1 MADSSDEVTFDVT
14 WSEIARAVLLR
25 VFKRISPVLGAHV
38 RSAYQEVYGEDGWL
52 TAGKDCLSR
61 RMLAKIEKTPDVLLH
76 DIFIMTELMAARLDR
91 VFLGR
96 WFRGVVGASHHSAL
110 LQRLSADVDCVSRT
124 RTWLFHG
131 VDVSIGEVY
140 RCVESVVRLVT
151 RLPLNVCQ
159 HFIDELEGDL
169 QVCLVR
175 AHNVTHTYCSSTPVR
190 MRWICVDSETIGRPS
205 VCPSLEPR
213 PSSVPE
219 GRADRSD
226 KGLGLRPSVSGPTT
240 GKHTVLPF
248 TLSSDGV
255 LVLQYKKCSQKK
267 ETHSLSQDT

>member
-1 MADSSDEVTFDVT
+1 MAENINCARAWQTDHKTITEWFFYFFQSDGHCGLPHVIFFTSARNLLNFDFHVPIELRALFKMADSSDEVTFNVT

-38 RSAYQEVYGEDGWL
+38 RSAYQEVYGEDGLL

-110 LQRLSADVDCVSRT
+110 LQSLSADVDCVSRT

-140 RCVESVVRLVT
+140 RCVQSVVRLVT

-169 QVCLVR
+169 QVR
-175 AHNVTHTYCSSTPVR
+175 FMNMHA
-190 MRWICVDSETIGRPS
+190 
-205 VCPSLEPR
+205 
-213 PSSVPE
+213 
-219 GRADRSD
+219 
-226 KGLGLRPSVSGPTT
+226 
-240 GKHTVLPF
+240 
-248 TLSSDGV
+248 
-255 LVLQYKKCSQKK
+255 
-267 ETHSLSQDT
+267 

>member
-1 MADSSDEVTFDVT
+1 MICDPQFTSQLRSKSVRALFKMADSSDEVTFDVT

-110 LQRLSADVDCVSRT
+110 LQSLSADVDCVSRT

-175 AHNVTHTYCSSTPVR
+175 ARKAEKAAALILLESRCKSTSIANKVRLLYINVILQNQNASITTKSTKHVA
-190 MRWICVDSETIGRPS
+190 
-205 VCPSLEPR
+205 EPI
-213 PSSVPE
+213 VT
-219 GRADRSD
+219 
-226 KGLGLRPSVSGPTT
+226 LR
-240 GKHTVLPF
+240 
-248 TLSSDGV
+248 LSIS
-255 LVLQYKKCSQKK
+255 
-267 ETHSLSQDT
+267 